1 MLLAPII
8 VPVLYALDTAVE
20 FAFTANVAAKNNF
33 LTPVCTTLLA
43 ALKPFA
49 TAPDLSPVTC

>member
-33 LTPVCTTLLA
+33 LTLYVG
-43 ALKPFA
+43 KIQFHFF
-49 TAPDLSPVTC
+49 